1 MKTLVRFKGKR
12 KTYFVEKSA
21 KVGHAVDIVHGKHK
35 LRKLQASNSFWVEE
49 VPIKISAIYEWPYCK
64 GEKK

>member
-1 MKTLVRFKGKR
+1 MKTLVKVKGKR
-12 KTYFVEKSA
+12 ETRFLEKSP
-21 KVGHAVDIVHGKHK
+21 KTGHAVDIVHGKHRIK
-35 LRKLQASNSFWVEE
+35 KLQASNFSWVNE